1 MILLAVILIMGFNIM
16 ISLVEKCITTIVIII
31 ADIVILVHYYC

>member
-16 ISLVEKCITTIVIII
+16 ISLVEKCITTIVII